1 MNPKAVGVHPLLD
14 YQLDVVFA
22 NGERRIFDVRP
33 YLERGV
39 FRLLKDAE
47 RFASARVVA
56 GSVEWLGEI
65 DLSYDTLYVEGA
77 AVRVADHKLS
87 LAS

>member
-1 MNPKAVGVHPLLD
+1 MNPKAVAVHTLPD
-14 YQLDVVFA
+14 YQLDVAFT

-47 RFASARVVA
+47 RFAYARIVA
-56 GSVEWLGEI
+56 GSVEWPGEI

-77 AVRVADHKLS
+77 EVRVADRKLS
-87 LAS
+87 LAP